1 MISSCFPDFNRW
13 LMTPLLDQK
22 LQYILKQEHHLYRYA
37 IRTKNARNFA
47 YVNCFPVLTSR
58 NTWVSRATSPRIRWF
73 SDSAQRVS
81 HRAFGS
87 RVTTILTATPICQST
102 LSCPSLAPA
111 LAHPAPQH

>member
-58 NTWVSRATSPRIRWF
+58 NTWVSRATSPRSRWF
-73 SDSAQRVS
+73 SYSARLVS
-81 HRAFGS
+81 HPAFCS
-87 RVTTILTATPICQST
+87 RVNNILSETPTCQST
-102 LSCPSLAPA
+102 LSWPRL
-111 LAHPAPQH
+111 